1 MNEPRYVMSVMDMG
15 GWARVY
21 LESGEPA
28 CELATAL
35 SNTLTGW
42 MRKNPHL
49 KVTHIVP
56 ISRDGDTAEF
66 HFWYEVVHD
75 SRVAAK
81 RAEGNSPA

>member
-1 MNEPRYVMSVMDMG
+1 
-15 GWARVY
+15 
-21 LESGEPA
+21 
-28 CELATAL
+28 LATAL

-66 HFWYEVVHD
+66 HFWYEQVSD
-75 SRVAAK
+75 SKGTPTHGA
-81 RAEGNSPA
+81 GS

>member
-1 MNEPRYVMSVMDMG
+1 MSEPRYVMSVMDMG

-21 LESGEPA
+21 LEGGEPA

-66 HFWYEVVHD
+66 HFWYEQVSD
-75 SRVAAK
+75 SKGTPTHGA
-81 RAEGNSPA
+81 GS